1 MIVEATCL
9 EASWL
14 KSSEPFRDAGRQNFQ
29 IGPDPRGRSGWA
41 EERGSIKLLTQIR
54 FAVRSLRR
62 SPRYCIAVSSI
73 VGLCIGGVAGVFA
86 LIHGI
91 LLRPLPYH
99 EPDRLVLLFEYVPQF
114 AHMIDAPYFPVN
126 AMHFVEWQQ
135 HASSFSDMALFTWH
149 EETLSGTDGG
159 VPAKVGVAWVWP
171 SFLGTLGVS
180 PRLGRDFD
188 ESESEPGKGG
198 SVLISDRFWR
208 EHFGSEPSA
217 VGRKVT
223 LDDRV
228 YDVAGVLPAGF
239 KFPDTSRALPLPVS
253 SDAQAIDILRPFELR
268 DRNPEGNFNWWV
280 IGRLSDGVDALRA
293 KSELDTLC
301 AGIAETWTQ
310 RFDLSSVVRP
320 LHLSMVGDSRKPLLI
335 AFAAVGLVLLIGCL
349 NLACLSLNRVRNRS
363 GEIATR
369 AAVGAA
375 PTKLVSQFLC
385 EGTLLGMA
393 GACAGIALT
402 AGLINGLRNWY
413 AAELPLIE
421 SISLSPPV
429 TVLAFAGSMFSVL
442 LFSAAPAR
450 YVASVPPSIPLLG
463 SGRASTQS
471 RAVRGAAGV
480 LVVAQVALSVTLLV
494 LAGLLL
500 QSLRSALDQ
509 DLGFDVS
516 GSAITEIA
524 VSRKKYGDT
533 VRQAN
538 AYNEML
544 RGIEAIPSVHSAG
557 LVSLPPLGGANQVS
571 DISAVGEAEVPLLE
585 RPFVNFRW
593 ASANYF
599 AAMGIPILKGRVFQD
614 SKTTPSPVV
623 ISEGVA
629 RALWPGREPIGR
641 ELTGRE
647 GESLTV
653 VAVVPDTPVES
664 IESEPSLMVYQPHW
678 YKYAPR
684 DMWLVIHAKVDPL
697 SLADAVRNAVWRVDP
712 EAPLGAFEPARSL
725 VDRTLATRVF
735 ASTTI
740 GVFSL
745 LAFVLAGLGVY
756 GVAAES
762 MSRRTREVGIRRALG
777 APVERVRRDL
787 VLQGMYPV
795 FTGLGVGIACAY
807 GVSPLLQGMFF
818 GVGATDPS
826 TYLAASGVIVLGALL
841 ACYAPVRRASAAK
854 LTDALR
860 IT

>member
-1 MIVEATCL
+1 M
-9 EASWL
+9 
-14 KSSEPFRDAGRQNFQ
+14 
-29 IGPDPRGRSGWA
+29 
-41 EERGSIKLLTQIR
+41 TQVR

-73 VGLCIGGVAGVFA
+73 VGLSIGSVAGVFA

-114 AHMIDAPYFPVN
+114 AHMVDAPYFPVN
-126 AMHFVEWQQ
+126 AMHFLEWQQ

-149 EETLSGTDGG
+149 EQTLSGSNGG
-159 VPAKVGVAWVWP
+159 VPAKVGVASVWP
-171 SFLGTLGVS
+171 SFLKTLGVS
-180 PRLGRDFD
+180 PRLGRDLD

-198 SVLISDRFWR
+198 NVLISDRFWR
-208 EHFGSEPSA
+208 DQFGSEPSA
-217 VGRKVT
+217 VGRKIV

-228 YDVAGVLPAGF
+228 YDVAGVLPEGF
-239 KFPDTSRALPLPVS
+239 TFPDTSRAFPAYPTS
-253 SDAQAIDILRPFELR
+253 GDPGAIDILRPFELR
-268 DRNPEGNFNWWV
+268 NRNPEGNFNWWA
-280 IGRLSDGVDALRA
+280 IGRLASGTEARRA
-293 KSELDTLC
+293 KTELDTLC
-301 AGIAETWTQ
+301 AGIADTWSE
-310 RFDLSSVVRP
+310 RVDLFSVVRP
-320 LHLSMVGDSRKPLLI
+320 LHASMVGDSRKPLLI

-363 GEIATR
+363 GEIATQ
-369 AAVGAA
+369 AAVGAD
-375 PTKLVSQFLC
+375 PTRLVSQFLC
-385 EGTLLGMA
+385 EGTLLGIA
-393 GACAGIALT
+393 GGCAGIVLA
-402 AGLINGLRNWY
+402 AGLTSGLRSWY
-413 AAELPLIE
+413 AVELPLIE

-429 TVLAFAGSMFSVL
+429 IALAFAGSMFSVL

-450 YVASVPPSIPLLG
+450 YVASVPPSLPLLG
-463 SGRASTQS
+463 SGRSSTQS
-471 RAVRGAAGV
+471 RAVRGAAGA
-480 LVVAQVALSVTLLV
+480 LVVAQVALSVALLV

-500 QSLRSALDQ
+500 QSFRNALDQ
-509 DLGFDVS
+509 DPGFDVS
-516 GSAITEIA
+516 GVAITELS
-524 VSRKKYGDT
+524 VSGKKYGET

-544 RGIEAIPSVHSAG
+544 RGIQAIPSIHSAG
-557 LVSLPPLGGANQVS
+557 LVSIPPLGGANQVS

-585 RPFVNFRW
+585 RPFANFRW
-593 ASANYF
+593 ASPNYF
-599 AAMGIPILKGRVFQD
+599 AAMGIPILKGRVFPD
-614 SKTTPSPVV
+614 TKTTSPPVV

-641 ELTGRE
+641 ELTGRD

-653 VAVVPDTPVES
+653 VAVVPDMSVES
-664 IESEPSLMVYQPHW
+664 IESEPSLMVYHPHW

-697 SLADAVRNAVWRVDP
+697 SLADAVRDAVSRVDP

-725 VDRTLATRVF
+725 VDRTLAARLF

-740 GVFSL
+740 GIFSL

-762 MSRRTREVGIRRALG
+762 MSRRTREMGIRRALG

-841 ACYAPVRRASAAK
+841 ACYVPVRRASAAK
-854 LTDALR
+854 ITDSLR